1 MPDYSDFI
9 KDLRHQSIQYDSLF
23 ENEVADALEA
33 QAIRI
38 AELEAIINYCIK
50 IADEHEGCKISHIEG
65 IPCEAGEQISDK
77 IRTALNKVAR

>member
-33 QAIRI
+33 QATRI
-38 AELEAIINYCIK
+38 TELEAILNDCIK
-50 IADEHEGCKISHIEG
+50 IADEHEGCKISHVEG
-65 IPCEAGEQISDK
+65 VPCEAGEQIADK